1 MTKTERRDLPA
12 YSLAEASQYL
22 TIPVSTIR
30 YWSTGRPGGSD
41 SLLIAVQ
48 RTPLALSFRNLV
60 ELHVLGAIRRRFSVS
75 MPSVRKSLNYMRRQ
89 FQVSRPLLAY
99 EFETDGV
106 DLFVQH
112 YGQLINVAQAGQAE
126 MRDVLAASLRRI
138 ERDDHGLPIRL
149 FPFTRNAIENAP
161 RLVVIDPNISFGRPV
176 IVGTGIPTQEIAARH
191 KAGESFV
198 ELAGD
203 YGRSVDEIDE
213 AIRCEQRAA

>member
-198 ELAGD
+198 ELAAD